1 MLTIGKRT
9 TTVYQGRH
17 KNKCILAKQVFEA
30 KQEWNSN
37 INNSV
42 LVKEDEEVNFKLLIL
57 PLFLSLRTS
66 WIYMNLSNC
75 LLEITVGEL

>member
-30 KQEWNSN
+30 KQE
-37 INNSV
+37 
-42 LVKEDEEVNFKLLIL
+42 
-57 PLFLSLRTS
+57 
-66 WIYMNLSNC
+66 
-75 LLEITVGEL
+75 